1 MQNAYGNYL
10 TQVIIELS
18 TKKERECY
26 FDIILNNIFSV
37 SCHKFSSNAVIK
49 LFHNCN
55 SADKKRLFKRLMI
68 PEKLMP
74 STKNK
79 HLRLVISNILS
90 LIPYDLIF
98 STYNNIKDI
107 PKLRS
112 FAEMLQ
118 LN

>member
-10 TQVIIELS
+10 IQVIIELS

-26 FDIILNNIFSV
+26 FDIILNNIFSL
-37 SCHKFSSNAVIK
+37 SCHKFSSNVIIK
-49 LFHNCN
+49 LFQYCN
-55 SADKKRLFKRLMI
+55 SSDKKKLFKRLMI
-68 PEKLMP
+68 PEKLMT

-79 HLRLVISNILS
+79 HLRLVIGNILS
-90 LIPYDLIF
+90 LIPYDLVF
-98 STYNNIKDI
+98 STYDNIKDI

-112 FAEMLQ
+112 FADMLQ